1 MVGPF
6 GARNFSDRATRSN
19 DILSVKK
26 ELEVEQVD
34 SLIPLLT
41 LELGSVQAAV
51 VEATQILRSSI
62 DSFDKTAER
71 LLSRVSYDASL
82 KSDVQKFVDGCQC
95 ACTGN
100 LNWSLESG
108 RYRLGR
114 KTTEGGLLMAL

>member
-1 MVGPF
+1 VVDPF
-6 GARNFSDRATRSN
+6 GICDSSDPAARSN

-51 VEATQILRSSI
+51 GEASQTLRSSI

-71 LLSRVSYDASL
+71 LLSRVSYNESL
-82 KSDVQKFVDGCQC
+82 KSDVQKIVDGCQY

-114 KTTEGGLLMAL
+114 NTPKEGS